1 MMISPNTT
9 MQLEPTYLTHFMP
22 QVSFYTPWKHQ
33 KTKGFLMFPGVI
45 ERDQWHEMSEIVIN
59 SGCELNNPVTT
70 YMFEVNN
77 EDTKQSLRKLFRSVL
92 CSRLIDIYLMVN

>member
-9 MQLEPTYLTHFMP
+9 MHLEPTYLTHFMP

-45 ERDQWHEMSEIVIN
+45 ERDQWHEMS
-59 SGCELNNPVTT
+59 
-70 YMFEVNN
+70 
-77 EDTKQSLRKLFRSVL
+77 
-92 CSRLIDIYLMVN
+92 